1 MLCDS
6 TVAVRDYDCYHNHV
20 DGHSREE
27 VLNVALARLLRQHGI
42 VSAPERITTLPSTGA
57 RAMPDVLVEYRNLR
71 LVIEGKIDR
80 NPESGRQAQKQ
91 AYDRVVSGL
100 AHLALAVLYP
110 QSLPAVI
117 DQESALARSRLR
129 ISAFGEFSQSENA
142 PWEQGTV
149 DDIAD
154 LLMRSYDRMTR
165 GDVVRQA
172 ADTIRQATEDFSAVF
187 QDSPAALDRA
197 VRALGIHSLAPADDQ
212 ADDNSVEGE

>member
-1 MLCDS
+1 M
-6 TVAVRDYDCYHNHV
+6 

-42 VSAPERITTLPSTGA
+42 VSAAERITTLPATGA
-57 RAMPDVLVEYRNLR
+57 QAMPDVLVEYQNLR
-71 LVIEGKIDR
+71 LIIEGKIDR

-110 QSLPAVI
+110 QRLAAVT
-117 DQESALARSRLR
+117 DHESVLAQSRLQ
-129 ISAFGEFSQSENA
+129 ISVFGEFSQSEDA

-154 LLMRSYDRMTR
+154 LLMRSYDRMIR

-172 ADTIRQATEDFSAVF
+172 ADTIRQATEDFSVVF

-197 VRALGIHSLAPADDQ
+197 VRALGIHSLAPTDDHT
-212 ADDNSVEGE
+212 DDNSAEGE

>member
-1 MLCDS
+1 MD
-6 TVAVRDYDCYHNHV
+6 R
-20 DGHSREE
+20 HSREE

-42 VSAPERITTLPSTGA
+42 VSAAEQIITLPRTGG
-57 RAMPDVLVEYRNLR
+57 RAMPDVLVEYQNLR
-71 LVIEGKIDR
+71 LIIEGKIDR
-80 NPESGRQAQKQ
+80 NLESGRQAQKQ

-110 QSLPAVI
+110 QSLATVT
-117 DQESALARSRLR
+117 DHESVLAQSKLQ
-129 ISAFGEFSQSENA
+129 ISVFGEFSESEDA

-154 LLMRSYDRMTR
+154 LLMRSYDRMIR

-172 ADTIRQATEDFSAVF
+172 ADTIRQATEDFSVVF

-197 VRALGIHSLAPADDQ
+197 VRALGIHSLAPTDDDT
-212 ADDNSVEGE
+212 DDNSAEGE

>member
-1 MLCDS
+1 M
-6 TVAVRDYDCYHNHV
+6 

-42 VSAPERITTLPSTGA
+42 VSAAERITTLPATGG
-57 RAMPDVLVEYRNLR
+57 RAMPDVLVEYQNLR
-71 LVIEGKIDR
+71 LIIEGKIDR
-80 NPESGRQAQKQ
+80 NPESGRKAQKQ

-110 QSLPAVI
+110 QGLAAVT
-117 DQESALARSRLR
+117 DHESVLAQSKLQ
-129 ISAFGEFSQSENA
+129 ISVFGEFSQSEDA

-154 LLMRSYDRMTR
+154 LLMRSYDRMIR

-172 ADTIRQATEDFSAVF
+172 ADTIRQATEDFSVVF

-197 VRALGIHSLAPADDQ
+197 VRALGIHSLAPTDDHT
-212 ADDNSVEGE
+212 DDNRAEGE

>member
-1 MLCDS
+1 M
-6 TVAVRDYDCYHNHV
+6 

-42 VSAPERITTLPSTGA
+42 VSAAERITTLPATGG
-57 RAMPDVLVEYRNLR
+57 RAMPDVLVEYQNLR
-71 LVIEGKIDR
+71 LIIEGKIDR
-80 NPESGRQAQKQ
+80 NPESGRQVQKQ

-110 QSLPAVI
+110 QSLAAVT
-117 DQESALARSRLR
+117 DHESVLAQSRLQ
-129 ISAFGEFSQSENA
+129 ISVFGEFSQLEDA

-154 LLMRSYDRMTR
+154 LLTRSYDRMIR

-172 ADTIRQATEDFSAVF
+172 ADTIRQATEDFSVVF

-197 VRALGIHSLAPADDQ
+197 VRALGIHSLAPTDDHT
-212 ADDNSVEGE
+212 DDNSAEGE